1 MTTPLQELLDS
12 IEESK
17 PRNIRQMLYRIV
29 YLWVMRVE
37 IRVEAKTKTV
47 FRKVNHVRD
56 AIRVEH

>member
-1 MTTPLQELLDS
+1 MSELQELLDS
-12 IEESK
+12 IEEAK
-17 PRNIRQMLYRIV
+17 PRNIRQMLYHIV

-56 AIRVEH
+56 AIRIEH

>member
-1 MTTPLQELLDS
+1 MTIPLQELLDS
-12 IEESK
+12 IEEAK
-17 PRNIRQMLYRIV
+17 PRNIRQMLYHIV

-47 FRKVNHVRD
+47 FRKVNRVPD

>member
-1 MTTPLQELLDS
+1 MTSPLQDLLDS
-12 IEESK
+12 IEEPK

-37 IRVEAKTKTV
+37 IRVEAKTKDI
-47 FRKVNHVRD
+47 FRKVNRVPD